1 MWTRATWAIGAGCF
15 IGVTG
20 YLSGMPIEG
29 GHPVEALAMA
39 ALYSLLAFV
48 VLGWRAKRRGSPES

>member
-1 MWTRATWAIGAGCF
+1 MWAIGAGCF

-29 GHPVEALAMA
+29 GHPVGALAMA

-48 VLGWRAKRRGSPES
+48 VLGWRAKRRGSPEP